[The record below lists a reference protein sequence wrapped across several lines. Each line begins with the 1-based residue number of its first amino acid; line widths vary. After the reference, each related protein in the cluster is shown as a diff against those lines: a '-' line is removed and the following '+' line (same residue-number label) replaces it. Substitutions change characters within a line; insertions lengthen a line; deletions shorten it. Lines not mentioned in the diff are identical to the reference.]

1 MLQDGFW
8 IFRKKKQQQP
18 IFWLVLIVL
27 TFVSA
32 SITEFDFMHGI
43 ATLPKAVV
51 WIFSNLYITQESL
64 EKLPKIL
71 EKLNE
76 TIFLSITS
84 TTTASILALFF
95 GLMGSNTTKVSG
107 FFSTISRAI
116 ASLFEIYQ

>member
-1 MLQDGFW
+1 MDSA
-8 IFRKKKQQQP
+8 IFRKKKQQQT

-51 WIFSNLYITQESL
+51 WMFSNLYITQESL

-71 EKLNE
+71 DKLIE

-95 GLMGSNTTKVSG
+95 GLNGLQYDESEW
-107 FFSTISRAI
+107 
-116 ASLFEIYQ
+116 LF